1 MSWIDTFAAKP
12 KTISIPVHSR
22 TGLTMLTIYVKRI
35 SPRWHLI
42 FSQYLPCQ
50 RIQKDFLAGIV
61 PSSIFLIWIPGRT
74 VEYSHLRS
82 SKLLIN
88 DRRNRLG
95 DDIIE
100 ASECLKSWAAC
111 GIGYGGIN
119 SDVNRMERTSKAL
132 ELYSLGLRSPSVVW
146 NHCLLLSFSF
156 YLHLLFSFTS

>member
-1 MSWIDTFAAKP
+1 MSWIDTFAVKP
-12 KTISIPVHSR
+12 KPISIPVHSS

-35 SPRWHLI
+35 SPRWHSI

-61 PSSIFLIWIPGRT
+61 LSSIVLISIPGLT
-74 VEYSHLRS
+74 VEYSHLSS
-82 SKLLIN
+82 SKLLIPDCWN
-88 DRRNRLG
+88 HLD

-111 GIGYGGIN
+111 GIVYGGIN
-119 SDVNRMERTSKAL
+119 SDVNRMESTLKAL
-132 ELYSLGLRSPSVVW
+132 ELYSLGLRSSSVVW